1 MKKLII
7 LLIILVSSISLVS
20 ASEVLPSMDSQIS
33 DSEKL
38 RPLLDDYFKKDV
50 DIKFISHLYVDTA
63 MLFGYPTVGAT
74 WDMGIKIDT
83 VSIAAYL
90 RFGHF
95 FKPLGSN
102 TGKFAAAEEL
112 GEAGLSM
119 KIRIYELGRFNV
131 NLGINTAWYQQWVML
146 SSNAGTYNLA
156 NNGLLIRPEAS
167 IGWRAV
173 GWWNIELGLF
183 YQTPLYPAYDGY
195 RGWGCF
201 IKII

>member
-1 MKKLII
+1 MKKLFV
-7 LLIILVSSISLVS
+7 LLIISLSFASQVF
-20 ASEVLPSMDSQIS
+20 ASEVTPNTSSQLS
-33 DSEKL
+33 DSEKI
-38 RPLLDDYFKKDV
+38 RPLLDDYFKKDI
-50 DIKFISHLYVDTA
+50 DIRFISHFYIDTA

-95 FKPLGSN
+95 FKPLGSG

-146 SSNAGTYNLA
+146 ASNTGTYNLA
-156 NNGLLIRPEAS
+156 HNGLLIRPEAS

-173 GWWNIELGLF
+173 GWWNIELGIF

-195 RGWGCF
+195 MGWGCF
-201 IKII
+201 VKIV

>member
-1 MKKLII
+1 MRKII
-7 LLIILVSSISLVS
+7 MILCLLLLS
-20 ASEVLPSMDSQIS
+20 ASLLSAADIIQPESVSL
-33 DSEKL
+33 SEGERL
-38 RPLLDDYFKKDV
+38 RPILDDYFRKDV
-50 DIKFISHLYVDTA
+50 DIKFISHLYIDTA
-63 MLFGYPTVGAT
+63 MLFGYPTIGAS
-74 WDMGIKIDT
+74 WDIGIKIDT

-95 FKPLGSN
+95 FKPLGSD

-131 NLGINTAWYQQWVML
+131 NLGINTAWYQQWIML
-146 SSNAGTYNLA
+146 ASNTGTYNLA
-156 NNGLLIRPEAS
+156 HNGLMIRPEAS

-173 GWWNIELGLF
+173 GWWNVELGIF

-195 RGWGCF
+195 KGWGCF

>member
-1 MKKLII
+1 MKRIII
-7 LLIILVSSISLVS
+7 LIAALFVLASSVS
-20 ASEVLPSMDSQIS
+20 AGAIDDSQVIS
-33 DSEKL
+33 EGERL
-38 RPLLDDYFKKDV
+38 RPILDDYFRKDV
-50 DIKFISHLYVDTA
+50 DIKFISHVYVDTA
-63 MLFGYPTVGAT
+63 MLFGYPTIGAS
-74 WDMGIKIDT
+74 WDIGIKIDT

-95 FKPLGSN
+95 FKPLGSS

-131 NLGINTAWYQQWVML
+131 NLGINTAWYQQWIML
-146 SSNAGTYNLA
+146 SSNTGTYNLA
-156 NNGLLIRPEAS
+156 HNGLMIRPEAS

-173 GWWNIELGLF
+173 GWWNIELGIF

-195 RGWGCF
+195 KGWGCF
-201 IKII
+201 IKLI